1 MEHPLSKVFRLLS
14 LDFQSNRKQH
24 KEPSSVFDIIIIVVV
39 VVVVAVIIIIITLI
53 IRFVIKDE
61 SGSPILK
68 IEGPLC
74 PCSCCG
80 DVDFNVREFKSSLS
94 GKNIQIYICLYRN
107 HALAEYVEYLGNV
120 IFV

>member
-1 MEHPLSKVFRLLS
+1 MALFVIDLGANDSLLII
-14 LDFQSNRKQH
+14 
-24 KEPSSVFDIIIIVVV
+24 IIIIVVV

-80 DVDFNVREFKSSLS
+80 DVDFSVSKVFQK
-94 GKNIQIYICLYRN
+94 GKPSI
-107 HALAEYVEYLGNV
+107 
-120 IFV
+120 